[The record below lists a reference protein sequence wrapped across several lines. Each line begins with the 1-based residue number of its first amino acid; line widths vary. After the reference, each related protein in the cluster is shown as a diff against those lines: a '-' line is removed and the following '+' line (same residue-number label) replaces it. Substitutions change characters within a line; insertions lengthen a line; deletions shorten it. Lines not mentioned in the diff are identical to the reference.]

1 MSPVML
7 LTVSAIAAY
16 LVGSVPFSLLIAKFF
31 GGVDLREHG
40 SGNVGATNVARTMGA
55 KWGIAALLC
64 DAAKGMVSVGVI
76 PLVISMSAE
85 YQIHQG
91 VLGAILAVLGHMFP
105 VWLKFRGGKGVATA
119 LGAVIILAPWITLY
133 AFISFVFVVF
143 ATRIISLASMVAA
156 VTFSIAQLTI
166 SGKELWTGY
175 AWSLGVFSVAVPL
188 LIIFQ
193 HRANIGRLL
202 RGEESKLSLGKKSSS
217 EEAQSDDSSNSN

>member
-217 EEAQSDDSSNSN
+217 EEAQPDDSSNSN